1 MVLPHPLLVLQ
12 PPGLGW
18 GRTHCRARVCG
29 SVAQPMLS
37 SPDGAASI
45 LILGETQ
52 PRALIWFDFCF
63 FQGDRGVLGWGG
75 PSLGQVCW
83 DVMGGCGC

>member
-18 GRTHCRARVCG
+18 GRARCCAGVCG
-29 SVAQPMLS
+29 STAQPTSS

-45 LILGETQ
+45 LIPGETQ
-52 PRALIWFDFCF
+52 PRALIWFDFWF
-63 FQGDRGVLGWGG
+63 FLFFF
-75 PSLGQVCW
+75 SFKE
-83 DVMGGCGC
+83 MGGCWAGEDPLWDRFAGM